1 MKASLSFGSCIFL
14 LLMMKA
20 VVNEDSSRD
29 VIALQHEI
37 RNLKVCLIYK
47 CIIIYLISHVKYDA
61 FSIVMRLL

>member
-29 VIALQHEI
+29 VVALQHEI
-37 RNLKVCLIYK
+37 RLLKVVFNFINAL
-47 CIIIYLISHVKYDA
+47 
-61 FSIVMRLL
+61 